1 MLTVRTKDC
10 AFLTGEDRE
19 NVRLL
24 EEDVLPSYLQNQRW
38 YGITT
43 DGPPNVK
50 IEHALSLNELG
61 TILILAVTSGRETRR
76 YLLPVCAI
84 WDEGLVSKSSVVTE
98 LKKESDKGW
107 LVDAFGV
114 DSFVRELIRGIC
126 TRSDAAPRG
135 RLIFNRS
142 PFFSMSPDFPD
153 SVQMKRPNAEQ
164 SNTSIIAGDAIIKGF
179 RRLEPGIHPEVE
191 VGEFLSDIVRFANVP
206 QLLGS
211 IEYTLPETEAPLT
224 LCVMQRFIRNS
235 IDGWKYFV
243 AELGKSPEHNG
254 PSLLSLAQKLGK
266 RTAEL
271 HLAFA
276 SGTEPS
282 FVPEPV
288 SPKWLARWSKT
299 LAADVDAVFNSL
311 HRHKSPKE
319 EQSSEQLLSRRGELL
334 ARIEHL
340 IPENTSAYLT
350 RLHGDFHLGQT
361 LITGDDVF
369 IVDFEGEPMR
379 PLGERRGKYL
389 PLRDVAGMLRSF
401 DYAFAIARRKRAEQT
416 QEALDEGFAARI
428 KSAFGHRYRDEIAG
442 CLSFPQ
448 NPAQTDNFLQL
459 LLIEKSL
466 YEIRYELSNRP
477 DWLQIPIDGLI
488 SILNESVPI
497 FSGEPLK
504 ITKT

>member
-1 MLTVRTKDC
+1 LVLTVQTMDC
-10 AFLTGEDRE
+10 TFLTGGDRE

-24 EEDVLPSYLQNQRW
+24 EKDVLPSYLQNQRW
-38 YGITT
+38 YGITS
-43 DGPPNVK
+43 DRPPNVR
-50 IEHALSLNELG
+50 IERALSLSDLG
-61 TILILAVTSGRETRR
+61 TILILAVTSDHETRW
-76 YLLPVCAI
+76 YLLPVRAI
-84 WDEGLVSKSSVVTE
+84 WDEGLVPKSSVITE
-98 LKKESDKGW
+98 LKKESDRGW
-107 LVDAFGV
+107 LVDAFGD

-126 TRSDAAPRG
+126 TRFNAAPAG
-135 RLIFNRS
+135 RFIFNRS
-142 PFFSMSPDFPD
+142 PFFSMSPDYPD
-153 SVQMKRPNAEQ
+153 NVQMKRPNAEQ

-191 VGEFLSDIVRFANVP
+191 VGAFLSDIVRFANVP

-211 IEYTLPETEAPLT
+211 VEYTLPETEAPLT

-243 AELGKSPEHNG
+243 AELGKSPEPDR
-254 PSLLSLAQKLGK
+254 PSLLLLAQKLGK

-271 HLAFA
+271 HRAFA

-282 FVPEPV
+282 FAPEPV
-288 SPKWLARWSKT
+288 SPEWLARWSKT
-299 LAADVDAVFNSL
+299 LAADVDAVFKSL
-311 HRHKSPKE
+311 QRYKSPKVR
-319 EQSSEQLLSRRGELL
+319 QSSEELLSRRSELL
-334 ARIEHL
+334 ARIAHL
-340 IPENTSAYLT
+340 IPEGTTAYLT

-361 LITGDDVF
+361 LITADDVF

-379 PLGERRGKYL
+379 PLAERRGKYL

-401 DYAFAIARRKRAEQT
+401 DYAFATARRKRAEQR

-428 KSAFGHRYRDEIAG
+428 KSAFGHRYHDEIAG
-442 CLSFPQ
+442 CLSFP
-448 NPAQTDNFLQL
+448 NDPAQTDNFLQL

-488 SILNESVPI
+488 SILNERVPI
-497 FSGEPLK
+497 FFRGGSS
-504 ITKT
+504 